1 MSNMRHQQRSFEE
14 LVDQNKQELLQDKE
28 RLSEIEERLER
39 KMFQQNNEKD
49 KKLTS

>member
-1 MSNMRHQQRSFEE
+1 MRHHHRTFEE
-14 LVDQNKQELLQDKE
+14 LVNQNKQELLQDKE

-39 KMFQQNNEKD
+39 KMFQQNKEKD